1 MRHTPLTYI
10 SVLGLALAFFLILP
24 TEARAELY
32 GFYSITNNNAGDAAI
47 GTAQL
52 TVDVTDNGSNQVL
65 FEFANEGPEDSSI
78 THVYFDDA
86 DPRLLLNSIASTI
99 EGPGVA
105 FTAGEASPSD
115 LPGGNSISP
124 KFVRTK
130 ALKADADAPVQPNGV
145 NPGEWLQFV
154 IGLQPTKTFADV
166 IAALDSGDLRIG
178 IKVQGFESGGSE
190 SFVNIVPVPGAA
202 LLGLL
207 GLGAAGLKLRR
218 RS

>member
-1 MRHTPLTYI
+1 MRHKPLTYI
-10 SVLGLALAFFLILP
+10 SVLGPALAFFLILP
-24 TEARAELY
+24 MEARADLY
-32 GFYSITNNNAGDAAI
+32 GFYNITNNNAGDAAI
-47 GTAQL
+47 GEAQL

-65 FEFANEGPEDSSI
+65 FEFANAGPEDSSI

-86 DPRLLLNSIASTI
+86 DPRLLLNTIASTI

-115 LPGGNSISP
+115 LPGGKSISP
-124 KFVRTK
+124 KFVRT
-130 ALKADADAPVQPNGV
+130 AYLKADADAPVQPNGV
-145 NPGEWLQFV
+145 NPDEWLQFV
-154 IGLQPTKTFADV
+154 IGLQPTKTYADV